1 MEQGYVPFTKRN
13 VLSKEKTVLK
23 RKKKPLTN
31 QRLLKE
37 CFLFSNGTSV
47 ALDITHHEL

>member
-23 RKKKPLTN
+23 RKKKAFDES
-31 QRLLKE
+31 KA
-37 CFLFSNGTSV
+37 S
-47 ALDITHHEL
+47 